1 MLSQHMIDRLML
13 GGGMV
18 AVFLLVVT
26 VFIVII
32 RRTGGD
38 VEDEVEGLKRMSEKH
53 QQMKQDLKQSQNK
66 NDVMEKLLTM
76 SEEDRKALMIELEK
90 KKDGSSKS

>member
-1 MLSQHMIDRLML
+1 MIDRLMV
-13 GGGMV
+13 GGGML
-18 AVFLLVVT
+18 AVFLLAVT
-26 VFIVII
+26 VFVVIM

-38 VEDEVEGLKRMSEKH
+38 VENEVEGLKRMSEKH

>member
-1 MLSQHMIDRLML
+1 MFSQHMIDRLMV
-13 GGGMV
+13 GGGML
-18 AVFLLVVT
+18 AVFLLAVT
-26 VFIVII
+26 VFVVIM

-38 VEDEVEGLKRMSEKH
+38 VENEVEGLKRMSEKH